1 MAVKIRLAQRGKKK
15 TRTYRVVVADA
26 RSPRDGKFIEDL
38 GFYNPHDNPST
49 VDIDVEKAVSWLD
62 KGAQPS
68 DRVQKLLEISGA
80 WAQWRSTKGE
90 VVSIPKAPEP
100 KIKSSSKAN
109 IKKTEAAAEAEDQ
122 EAQHEGDCGDARV
135 RKDRSCYFPLP
146 STRRAVCVTSDVAGN
161 ARAACSSERHDNDHP
176 RSFGFSHHH
185 RV

>member
-100 KIKSSSKAN
+100 KVKSSSKAN
-109 IKKTEAAAEAEDQ
+109 IKKNEAAAEVEEVSDTS
-122 EAQHEGDCGDARV
+122 EG
-135 RKDRSCYFPLP
+135 
-146 STRRAVCVTSDVAGN
+146 
-161 ARAACSSERHDNDHP
+161 SEEE
-176 RSFGFSHHH
+176 
-185 RV
+185 

>member
-26 RSPRDGKFIEDL
+26 RSQRDGKFIEDL

-109 IKKTEAAAEAEDQ
+109 IKKTEAAAEAEVEEVSDTS
-122 EAQHEGDCGDARV
+122 EG
-135 RKDRSCYFPLP
+135 
-146 STRRAVCVTSDVAGN
+146 
-161 ARAACSSERHDNDHP
+161 SEEE
-176 RSFGFSHHH
+176 
-185 RV
+185 

>member
-109 IKKTEAAAEAEDQ
+109 IKKTETAAEAEVEEVSDTS
-122 EAQHEGDCGDARV
+122 EG
-135 RKDRSCYFPLP
+135 
-146 STRRAVCVTSDVAGN
+146 
-161 ARAACSSERHDNDHP
+161 SEEE
-176 RSFGFSHHH
+176 
-185 RV
+185 

>member
-49 VDIDVEKAVSWLD
+49 VEINVEKAVSWLD

-68 DRVQKLLEISGA
+68 ERAKKLLEISGA

-90 VVSIPKAPEP
+90 VVSIPNAPEP

-109 IKKTEAAAEAEDQ
+109 NKKNEASEQAETEASDNAE
-122 EAQHEGDCGDARV
+122 G
-135 RKDRSCYFPLP
+135 
-146 STRRAVCVTSDVAGN
+146 
-161 ARAACSSERHDNDHP
+161 SEEE
-176 RSFGFSHHH
+176 
-185 RV
+185 